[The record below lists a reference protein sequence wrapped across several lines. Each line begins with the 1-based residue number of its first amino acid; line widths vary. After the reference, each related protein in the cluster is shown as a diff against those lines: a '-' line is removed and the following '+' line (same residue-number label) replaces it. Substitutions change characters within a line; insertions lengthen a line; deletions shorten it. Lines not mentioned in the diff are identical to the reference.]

1 MDHLPELTAAGRL
14 ARLAGATYTLLP
26 LRLAD
31 WADAARH
38 LRAARR
44 GPLDVVKD
52 HLPGLA
58 EGLQRHLLTLA
69 YEDERAGDL
78 LPAWEVERWFA
89 SPAGRVFKLWL
100 MLRQRHPEIGLQR
113 AEELLLA
120 AGDDELANLPL
131 DDADQLGLPR
141 GNSSSRTEAKAATP
155 PGPASDASSPGERSS
170 AA

>member
-1 MDHLPELTAAGRL
+1 MDHLPELTAAGL
-14 ARLAGATYTLLP
+14 VARLAGAAYTLLP

-38 LRAARR
+38 LRTLRR
-44 GPLDVVKD
+44 APLDVVKD

-100 MLRQRHPEIGLQR
+100 MLRQRHPEIGLPR

-120 AGDDELANLPL
+120 ASALELAALPL

-141 GNSSSRTEAKAATP
+141 GNSARRTETPATTP
-155 PGPASDASSPGERSS
+155 PGPTTDA
-170 AA
+170 